1 MDLETIADSRDL
13 QNRSQQIPGG
23 GEKATS
29 PLFGGRIRKIE
40 KHFET
45 RADDAFAKVLHAA
58 RTQRPEGEPGL
69 VELVATG
76 AAPAIDDDLS

>member
-45 RADDAFAKVLHAA
+45 SR
-58 RTQRPEGEPGL
+58 
-69 VELVATG
+69 
-76 AAPAIDDDLS
+76 IDE